1 MSPWS
6 GDSYRRKLSARPWT
20 DHVWKTWNM
29 ASGELLTV
37 AGVKTAFALKDAY
50 RGVLMGS
57 VDYYPPGTRSP
68 SEGEPQLF
76 NYYLFEEHVEFIE
89 LRLARFLES
98 HNPSEI
104 AQGYYLTDW
113 HVIALW
119 PLSIDSVPPRPSK
132 PSPAPGREEQLL
144 IHTELRDSG
153 DLTEEEFK
161 ARVRLQGL
169 DPQENCA
176 TEDFEEPP
184 PQLRGQLQSLTYH
197 EPEPRAVRRN
207 QLSLLFRGRNT
218 NDHSV
223 VPHIYIRIG
232 NTDDETRSF
241 TYGGQ
246 PGVRFREAEH
256 HESVGLKTLQWD
268 LSVLTSAG

>member
-1 MSPWS
+1 
-6 GDSYRRKLSARPWT
+6 
-20 DHVWKTWNM
+20 
-29 ASGELLTV
+29 
-37 AGVKTAFALKDAY
+37 
-50 RGVLMGS
+50 MGS

-89 LRLARFLES
+89 SGLARFLES
-98 HNPSEI
+98 HRPSEI

-113 HVIALW
+113 YVIALW

-144 IHTELRDSG
+144 ILTELRDSG
-153 DLTEEEFK
+153 ELTEEEFK
-161 ARVRLQGL
+161 TRVQLQGL

-184 PQLRGQLQSLTYH
+184 PQLRGQIQSLTYH
-197 EPEPRAVRRN
+197 EREPRAVRRN
-207 QLSLLFRGRNT
+207 QLSLLLRGRNT

-223 VPHIYIRIG
+223 VPHISIEYVP
-232 NTDDETRSF
+232 TDEETRSF

-246 PGVRFREAEH
+246 PRVRFREAEH
-256 HESVGLKTLQWD
+256 HESVGLKKLERD
-268 LSVLTSAG
+268 LFVLTSAR